1 MKKVFTLAIATLS
14 LVACNSAQKKA
25 DAEVTETKNTV
36 TKKNDLQEANL
47 KGKVKSVREI
57 DYEAIQEAGQI
68 KKGKVLEGAESEV
81 SNVLTSYNEQ
91 GYLVGREYYNFG
103 YSLKISYKY
112 DAEGSMVE
120 ESQYNSDGKLDSQ
133 TLYKYKYDE
142 KGNVVEKV
150 RSDAEGN
157 LDSKITY
164 RYDNKGN
171 LVEEKWYYPDGTL
184 SWHLTYRYNDKGYK
198 VEEITNSVEQS
209 PSKITYKYD
218 DKGSNTEREEYFY
231 NSGLVRYKNQYEYDS
246 YGNWIKRIKYVDG
259 TLSIITERTIEYYIE
274 YY

>member
-1 MKKVFTLAIATLS
+1 MIIKKVFTLAIATLS

-81 SNVLTSYNEQ
+81 SNVLTNYNEK
-91 GYLVGREYYNFG
+91 GYVVDKEYYNFG
-103 YSLKISYKY
+103 YSFKISYKY

-120 ESQYNSDGKLDSQ
+120 ENHYNSDSKLEYQ
-133 TLYKYKYDE
+133 ILYEYKYDE
-142 KGNVVEKV
+142 KGNVVEQIEKG
-150 RSDAEGN
+150 SE
-157 LDSKITY
+157 SKTNRRITY
-164 RYDNKGN
+164 GYDDKGN
-171 LVEEKWYYPDGTL
+171 LVEEKWYYADGTL
-184 SWHLTYRYNDKGYK
+184 SWHVTYRYNDKGYK
-198 VEEITNSVEQS
+198 VEEITNSIEQS

-218 DKGSNTEREEYFY
+218 DKGGNTERDEYFH
-231 NSGLVRYKNQYEYDS
+231 SGGLVRYKNQYKYDS
-246 YGNWIKRIKYVDG
+246 QGNWIKRIKYVDG
-259 TLSIITERTIEYYIE
+259 TLSIITERTIEYY
-274 YY
+274 